1 MESIAEDKSDTR
13 GVAAA
18 LRDAL
23 DTLEDLEKLGHV
35 KSHAHMLLAK
45 KLQAVH
51 IAEDV
56 EISSAVEDIMIH
68 ACVDDAQML
77 SMFGAMP
84 SALLR
89 GVTVYHERF
98 ISRLL
103 LARSQHG
110 TALDSARWF
119 TELFRFYFAPKDSK
133 LTAAV
138 YSMHIK
144 CRILCIAKCVTTPV
158 LDQLFLHLRREGP
171 SIDAVCPYEL
181 DDDYVDEDGDTVAG
195 NISWMHLVGI
205 YAPGLLQPWIAQRS
219 VECRVVF

>member
-1 MESIAEDKSDTR
+1 MAEHKPKTR

-18 LRDAL
+18 LGEAL
-23 DTLEDLEKLGHV
+23 ETLEDLEKSGHV
-35 KSHAHMLLAK
+35 KSHAHILLSK

-51 IAEDV
+51 DAEDV
-56 EISSAVEDIMIH
+56 EISNAVEDIMIH
-68 ACVDDAQML
+68 ACVDNVLML
-77 SMFGAMP
+77 SMFRAMP

-103 LARSQHG
+103 LVRSQHK
-110 TALDSARWF
+110 TALDTCWL
-119 TELFRFYFAPKDSK
+119 TDLFRFYFAPNDSK
-133 LTAAV
+133 FTAAA

-144 CRILCIAKCVTTPV
+144 CRIFCIVKSVTGPV
-158 LDQLFLHLRREGP
+158 LDALFLHLRREGP
-171 SIDAVCPYEL
+171 TIDAVCPYEL

-195 NISWMHLVGI
+195 NISWMHLVAV
-205 YAPGLLQPWIAQRS
+205 YAPGLLQPWIARRA